1 MTGAERRSS
10 EEIVSL
16 ARRMGYL
23 QALRVGM
30 AAVTL
35 GFATF
40 APTSAL
46 GPMPLV
52 APVTAAY
59 LALATV
65 SEAVRRRLGG
75 RGLPML
81 TTMLLVDGVYIA
93 WVMYAT
99 GGSQSIL
106 RFLVFVHLVA
116 VSLAASYRTGLKI
129 ALWHSLVFFVVY
141 LFQIEG
147 IIDRVETLSE
157 ETFRR
162 QSIWLVT
169 GFWLVA
175 IVTAAFSALNEREL
189 RRRRTDLEALTEMGE
204 DLGRLSSPPE
214 IARVFVD
221 KVCAAFDFRRGL
233 VLGLPEGRLQ
243 VLGTSGLEEEG
254 AQVEVDEPGAVVTRA
269 WKKRNSMLVRRLDAK
284 TDAQLDRLLPGAR
297 NVVVVPMFE
306 DAKPLGALVV
316 EHARNR
322 PSRIERRVVTMLEQF
337 AVHTALSL
345 RNAILLER
353 NQFLAER
360 DPLTG
365 AANRRTFEH
374 ELKRL
379 MSHADRS
386 GEPIT
391 LAMLDVDHFKSF
403 NDRFGHQA
411 GDEILRQVALA
422 LDSECREF
430 DMSARY
436 GGEEFAVI
444 LPMCTTDQSV
454 ATAERLRAAV
464 GKIKVPAPVA
474 ASAGVATYP
483 DNARDAESLIRAAD
497 EALYASKE
505 AGRDRVTAS
514 SQQPGLRAVPGRGK
528 GTGTA
533 GKHAHTAGKQPRTS
547 KRETTKGS
555 RAASKTSRAGR
566 S

>member
-1 MTGAERRSS
+1 VTGAERRSS

-30 AAVTL
+30 GVVTL
-35 GFATF
+35 GFGTF

-59 LALATV
+59 LALALV

-75 RGLPML
+75 RGLPVLFM
-81 TTMLLVDGVYIA
+81 MLLVDGAYIA

-106 RFLVFVHLVA
+106 RFLIFVHIVA

-141 LFQIEG
+141 ILQIEG
-147 IIDRVETLSE
+147 IIDRVEMLPE

-204 DLGRLSSPPE
+204 DLGRLSSPPD
-214 IARVFVD
+214 IARVFVE
-221 KVCAAFDFRRGL
+221 KVCTAFDFRRGL
-233 VLGLPEGRLQ
+233 VLGLIDGRLQ
-243 VLGTSGLEEEG
+243 VLGTSGLEEG
-254 AQVEVDEPGAVVTRA
+254 ASLEVDELGAGVTRA
-269 WKKRNSMLVRRLDAK
+269 WKKRHPLLVKRLDPE
-284 TDAQLDRLLPGAR
+284 TDEQLDRLLPGAR
-297 NVVVVPMFE
+297 NVVVVPMFS
-306 DAKPLGALVV
+306 DAAPLGALVV
-316 EHARNR
+316 EYGSHR

-353 NQFLAER
+353 VRFLAER

-365 AANRRTFEH
+365 AANRRTFER
-374 ELKRL
+374 ELQRL
-379 MSHADRS
+379 LSHADRS

-411 GDEILRQVALA
+411 GDEILRQVAAA

-430 DMSARY
+430 DMSSRY

-454 ATAERLRAAV
+454 ATAERLRAAI
-464 GKIKVPAPVA
+464 GKIKAQAPVA

-514 SQQPGLRAVPGRGK
+514 SQQPGLRAVPGQGK
-528 GTGTA
+528 RTT
-533 GKHAHTAGKQPRTS
+533 GKHAHTAGKQAPIRKRDTS
-547 KRETTKGS
+547 KSS
-555 RAASKTSRAGR
+555 RAR
-566 S
+566 

>member
-1 MTGAERRSS
+1 VTGAERRSS

-23 QALRVGM
+23 QVLRVGM
-30 AAVTL
+30 AFVTL

-46 GPMPLV
+46 GSMPLV

-75 RGLPML
+75 RGLPVL
-81 TTMLLVDGVYIA
+81 FTMLLVDGVYIA

-106 RFLVFVHLVA
+106 RFLVFVHIVA

-129 ALWHSLVFFVVY
+129 TLWHSLVFFVVY
-141 LFQIEG
+141 LLQIEG
-147 IIDRVETLSE
+147 IIDRVETLPE

-204 DLGRLSSPPE
+204 DLGRLSSPPD
-214 IARVFVD
+214 IAHVFVER
-221 KVCAAFDFRRGL
+221 VCASFDFRRGL
-233 VLGLPEGRLQ
+233 VLGLTDGRLQ
-243 VLGTSGLEEEG
+243 VLGTSGLEEG
-254 AQVEVDEPGAVVTRA
+254 ASLEIDDPGAGVTSA
-269 WKKRNSMLVRRLDAK
+269 WKKRHPLLVKRLDPE

-345 RNAILLER
+345 RNAMLLER

-365 AANRRTFEH
+365 AANRRTFER

-411 GDEILRQVALA
+411 GDEILRQVAVA
-422 LDSECREF
+422 LDTECRDF
-430 DMSARY
+430 DMPARY
-436 GGEEFAVI
+436 GGEEFTVI
-444 LPMCTTDQSV
+444 LPMCTTEESV
-454 ATAERLRAAV
+454 GTAERLRSAV
-464 GKIKVPAPVA
+464 AKIRAPAPVA

-483 DNARDAESLIRAAD
+483 DNATDAESLIRAAD

-514 SQQPGLRAVPGRGK
+514 AQRPGRRAVPDRRNQTRTRGK
-528 GTGTA
+528 HT
-533 GKHAHTAGKQPRTS
+533 HTAGKKSRIT
-547 KRETTKGS
+547 KRET
-555 RAASKTSRAGR
+555 SKSSRAG
-566 S
+566 SP